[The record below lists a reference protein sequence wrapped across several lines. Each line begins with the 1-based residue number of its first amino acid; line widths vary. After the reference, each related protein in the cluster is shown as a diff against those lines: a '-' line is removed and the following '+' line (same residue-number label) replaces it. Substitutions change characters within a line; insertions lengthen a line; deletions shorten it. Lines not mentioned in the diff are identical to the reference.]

1 MAYFIRKVDTSSNP
15 RDIRGWRY
23 AIYKC
28 DVCGEESEFK
38 IVPNFQ
44 FRDRPCKHCG
54 LMGKDDHINTLK
66 REREEILSKI
76 AELNSRLLTIE
87 TELSENKLTSEI
99 ETITNISKDLK
110 NA

>member
-15 RDIRGWRY
+15 RDIRGWR
-23 AIYKC
+23 
-28 DVCGEESEFK
+28 F
-38 IVPNFQ
+38 
-44 FRDRPCKHCG
+44 
-54 LMGKDDHINTLK
+54 NTLK

-87 TELSENKLTSEI
+87 TELSEDKLTSEI